1 MRIQDIVSRDPEVM
15 HGTLVFAGTRVPV
28 RTLTDHLEAGDPLGV
43 FLKDFPTVTRLQ
55 AKEYLRLAER
65 LVEYHVGEEPVEER
79 IVPAGEDRRRER
91 APEQRE
97 SSGNAGEGQEHA
109 RAA

>member
-15 HGTLVFAGTRVPV
+15 SGALVFAGTRVPV
-28 RTLTDHLEAGDPLGV
+28 RILTEHLEAGDPLNV
-43 FLKDFPTVTRLQ
+43 FLEDFPTVTRRQ

-65 LVEYHVGEEPVEER
+65 LIEYQVGEEPVEER
-79 IVPAGEDRRRER
+79 VVPVGEKDRRER
-91 APEQRE
+91 APEHDAP
-97 SSGNAGEGQEHA
+97 SSGTEEEKEHA